1 VKVRKRLL
9 ISSLA
14 IAAVASLVIGYA
26 ISDRGSAGDSST
38 TAPVVKIDKDH
49 QLDQP
54 TLNTNAP
61 VEGTP
66 LPRVD
71 VRTESGD
78 AFSTGDLLGQPL
90 VINYWSSTC
99 LPCKKEL
106 PDFVTAHD
114 QFGDHV
120 RFVGIDAYA
129 PSPAEIQFAK
139 DRGVDYELL
148 YDGDG
153 RFATAAGLSTQPV
166 TLFVSADGTIVKQT
180 GQIDLATIQSS
191 VQALLS

>member
-9 ISSLA
+9 IWSLVVAA
-14 IAAVASLVIGYA
+14 IASVAIGWA
-26 ISDRGSAGDSST
+26 ISDRGSSDDAASGDS
-38 TAPVVKIDKDH
+38 VVKIDRAH
-49 QLDQP
+49 PLDQP
-54 TLNTNAP
+54 TLNTNKP
-61 VEGTP
+61 VAGTP
-66 LPRVD
+66 LPQVD

-78 AFSTGDLLGQPL
+78 TFSTADLLGEPL

-106 PDFVTAHD
+106 PDFVTAHS
-114 QFGDHV
+114 QFGDKV

-129 PSPAEIQFAK
+129 PSSDEVQFAK

-166 TLFVSADGTIVKQT
+166 TLFVAADGTIVKQT

-191 VQALLS
+191 VQALLT

>member
-1 VKVRKRLL
+1 VKLRKRLL
-9 ISSLA
+9 IGSLA
-14 IAAVASLVIGYA
+14 MAVAAVVVVAVATSN
-26 ISDRGSAGDSST
+26 SGSNGDTSST
-38 TAPVVKIDKDH
+38 DSVIKIDKDH

-54 TLNTNAP
+54 TLNTNAALA
-61 VEGTP
+61 GTA
-66 LPRVD
+66 LPRVN
-71 VRTESGD
+71 VRTDGGHS
-78 AFSTGDLLGQPL
+78 FPTGDLVGRPL

-114 QFGDHV
+114 KYGDSV

-129 PSPAEIQFAK
+129 PSTAEVQFAK
-139 DRGVDYELL
+139 DRGVDYELF

-166 TLFVSADGTIVKQT
+166 TLFVSANGTIVEQT
-180 GQIDLATIQSS
+180 GQIDLATIERN

>member
-1 VKVRKRLL
+1 MRKRLL
-9 ISSLA
+9 IGSLA
-14 IAAVASLVIGYA
+14 VAVVVVAAFAVY
-26 ISDRGSAGDSST
+26 RGTSSTDSSDG
-38 TAPVVKIDKDH
+38 PSDSVVKIDKDH

-54 TLNTNAP
+54 TLNTNAA
-61 VEGTP
+61 VRGKP

-71 VRTESGD
+71 VRTAEG
-78 AFSTGDLLGQPL
+78 ATFATGDLVGQPM

-114 QFGDHV
+114 KYGDSV

-129 PSPAEIQFAK
+129 PSPAEVQFAK
-139 DRGVDYELL
+139 DRGVDYELY

-166 TLFVSADGTIVKQT
+166 TLFVSTDGTIVEQT
-180 GQIDLATIQSS
+180 GQIDLATIETN
-191 VQALLS
+191 VQRLLP